1 MRRLDGHDGPVYALA
16 FTADGQSLASGGKDG
31 LVQLIDL
38 TTKRR
43 IRLASL
49 NAVSHQVCHA
59 LAAHSNGVMLA
70 VGTANGVTFWDTE
83 TNTARMV
90 PPKVPAEVTSLAYL
104 DHGRLLAVGL
114 GDRMD
119 PKVPGDCA
127 HERNRAV
134 RQQMSMST
142 TVAALAT
149 QPGGKRIAFGSGDRR
164 IGRWDV
170 TSPDRRATPA
180 QSRPARAVTLNP
192 GGTHIAAADDYAIN
206 IYDAESMQRGA
217 ASRPHRARGCSR
229 LHARRQVIVVR
240 ADHTVHMGCG
250 IGPRAWR
257 PRLGHRRRPSRGH
270 IVRRPPGRC
279 GRRPWHNRHL
289 GSGRLTRLRQFRGHK
304 VRRSGIYTP
313 L

>member
-1 MRRLDGHDGPVYALA
+1 MA

-119 PKVPGDCA
+119 PKVPGA
-127 HERNRAV
+127 IVLMSETGAV

-206 IYDAESMQRGA
+206 IYDAESMQRIGA
-217 ASRPHRARGCSR
+217 LRGHTGRVDALAFTPDGR
-229 LHARRQVIVVR
+229 LLSCA
-240 ADHTVHMGCG
+240 ADHTVR
-250 IGPRAWR
+250 IWD
-257 PRLGHRRRPSRGH
+257 
-270 IVRRPPGRC
+270 VE
-279 GRRPWHNRHL
+279 
-289 GSGRLTRLRQFRGHK
+289 SGRELGAHDWDIGGVRAVAISSDGLLAAAAGDRGTI
-304 VRRSGIYTP
+304 VIWD
-313 L
+313 LDA